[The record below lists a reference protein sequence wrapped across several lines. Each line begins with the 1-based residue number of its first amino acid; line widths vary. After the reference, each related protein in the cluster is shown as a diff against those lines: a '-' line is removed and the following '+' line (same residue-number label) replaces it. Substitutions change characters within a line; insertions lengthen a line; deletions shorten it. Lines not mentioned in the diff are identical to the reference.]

1 MNLKSDQECV
11 SVKGRL
17 SRALEFWKDI
27 HAPQFIVDVI
37 DFVYILPLLQIP
49 TPFTARNNSSALE
62 QFAFVENA
70 IYDLI
75 RQGCVT
81 EVFRQPII
89 INPLSLSIQKSAK
102 ASYFRPSSC

>member
-70 IYDLI
+70 IYDLPKRLI
-75 RQGCVT
+75 LDLRHVNQFLYKKKLRC
-81 EVFRQPII
+81 ED
-89 INPLSLSIQKSAK
+89 
-102 ASYFRPSSC
+102 